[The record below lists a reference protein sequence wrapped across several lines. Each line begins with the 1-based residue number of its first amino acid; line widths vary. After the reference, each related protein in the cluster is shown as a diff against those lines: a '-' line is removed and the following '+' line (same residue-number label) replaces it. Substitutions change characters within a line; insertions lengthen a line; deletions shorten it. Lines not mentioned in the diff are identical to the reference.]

1 MQVVN
6 VHEAKTH
13 LSRLLEAVEGG
24 EGVVIA
30 RAGVPVAT
38 LLPYRPARRTVLPP
52 GSLAGQG
59 WQMDENFDAPV
70 DDLFTALNPPPPGN
84 PQREAA

>member
-1 MQVVN
+1 MQIVN
-6 VHEAKTH
+6 VHDAKTH

-30 RAGVPVAT
+30 RAGQPVAT

-59 WQMDENFDAPV
+59 WQMDDNFDEPV
-70 DDLFTALNPPPPGN
+70 DDLFKALNSPPLSNTPID
-84 PQREAA
+84 AA